1 MANNI
6 SLVIRREFL
15 ERVKKKSFII
25 TTILMPVFMLAMMA
39 APALIMMV
47 TGSEERD
54 ITVIDETGTIGAR
67 LQSDKETHFTLLES
81 TPLESALADTEVAGV
96 LYIPAGIM
104 EGKVS
109 PRLYTNGS
117 SSIALESNVSSQID
131 GIIEEERLKQY
142 DIENLDK
149 ILEEVHSD
157 VKLMSIRNDK
167 EDGESQ
173 SASAAVSYLIGIILT
188 FLLYMCLLLYGQM
201 VMTSI
206 IEEKNNRVLE
216 IVVSSVKPT
225 HLMLGKICGIGL
237 VAVTQILI
245 WGVLIAAMSAFVLPA
260 IIPDT
265 ALTEMSALNAG
276 TLDATSAS
284 MDVEILQAMSLMSN
298 VGYILQLFGLLI
310 LFLIGGFLLYAAIYA
325 AIGSAVDNIQ
335 DASQL
340 QSFVI
345 FPIII
350 GIIFGMTAAS
360 DASSPAAIWT
370 SFIPFTSPMVMMARV
385 PSGIPMWEIG
395 LSLAILYASFLLMVW
410 IAAKIY
416 RVGIFMY
423 GKKPSIKD
431 LIRWA
436 RYK

>member
-54 ITVIDETGTIGAR
+54 IAVIDETGTIGAR

-81 TPLESALADTEVAGV
+81 TPLDSALADTEVAGV

>member
-47 TGSEERD
+47 TGSEERG

-81 TPLESALADTEVAGV
+81 TPLDSALADTEVAGV
-96 LYIPAGIM
+96 LYIPSGIM
-104 EGKVS
+104 DGKVS

-117 SSIALESNVSSQID
+117 SSIALENNVSSQID

-310 LFLIGGFLLYAAIYA
+310 LFLTGGFLLYAAIYA

-416 RVGIFMY
+416 RVGIFIY